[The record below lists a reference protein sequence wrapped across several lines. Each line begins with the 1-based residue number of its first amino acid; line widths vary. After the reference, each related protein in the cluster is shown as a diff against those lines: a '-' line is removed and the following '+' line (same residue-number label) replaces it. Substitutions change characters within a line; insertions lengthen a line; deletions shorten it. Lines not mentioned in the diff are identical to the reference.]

1 MDEWVAIREMA
12 RQGVSI
18 SEISRRTGRDPKTIR
33 RVLEETSP
41 RTHRRIDRPRA
52 SKLAPFREYVLE
64 RIEQGCANGV
74 VLLEEI
80 TRLGYAGKITA
91 LREFLTPIR
100 KELARKREA
109 TERFETGP
117 AKQAQVDWGEFG
129 RVYDCREGRW
139 RKLHG
144 FLFTLGYS
152 RASYLEFTTSLDMEH
167 FLACHVGAFEALGI
181 PETALYDN
189 LKTGI
194 LGRRADGSPIFPG
207 RFLDFALYYGFSPH
221 YCQPYRAR
229 TKGKVERGIG
239 YVRGNFWVRVA
250 EEVLSGRL
258 ELPVLNGLA
267 KEWTEGVANQR
278 VHGTHG
284 EVVSKR
290 YAEEEPLLGKVGGRV
305 RYDTDYHSLRSSGKD
320 ARLSYRGVV
329 YELSRS
335 HALEQV
341 EVIESLAGKVS
352 FRSKDGQAL
361 PAKVVEA
368 VPVLGSEKVTQ
379 APELPAGD
387 PLGRTGDAPTRRG
400 NERGQHPA
408 PAGGRESPSLA
419 GSSRSS
425 RTEASKLLRLVPREG
440 LEVEERDLTVYE
452 EVANARPTR

>member
-18 SEISRRTGRDPKTIR
+18 TEIARRAGRDPKTIR

-41 RTHRRIDRPRA
+41 RLHRRIERPRA
-52 SKLAPFREYVLE
+52 SKLAPYRSYLLE
-64 RIEQGCANGV
+64 RIEQGCTNGV

-80 TRLGYAGKITA
+80 SSRGYAGKITV

-100 KELARKREA
+100 KEMIRRREA

-117 AKQAQVDWGEFG
+117 ARQAQVDWGEFG
-129 RVYDCREGRW
+129 RIYDSREDRW
-139 RKLHG
+139 KKLHG

-152 RASYLEFTTSLDMEH
+152 RASYLEFTTSADMEH
-167 FLACHVGAFEALGI
+167 FLACHVHAFEALGI

-194 LGRRADGSPIFPG
+194 LGRREDGSPIFPG

-221 YCQPYRAR
+221 FCQPYRAR

-258 ELPVLNGLA
+258 GLPGLNGRA
-267 KEWTEGVANQR
+267 REWTEGVANQR

-290 YAEEEPLLGKVGGRV
+290 YAEEEPLLGKMGGRV
-305 RYDTDYHSLRSSGKD
+305 RYDTDYHSLRSTGKD
-320 ARLSYRGVV
+320 ARLSYLGKT

-341 EVIESLAGKVS
+341 EVTESLEGGVS
-352 FRSKDGQAL
+352 FRSKEGQAL
-361 PAKVVEA
+361 PARLVGPA
-368 VPVLGSEKVTQ
+368 L
-379 APELPAGD
+379 LPAAERMAQEGPATPTGD
-387 PLGRTGDAPTRRG
+387 LLGR
-400 NERGQHPA
+400 
-408 PAGGRESPSLA
+408 
-419 GSSRSS
+419 RSS
-425 RTEASKLLRLVPREG
+425 GLEAGRLLRLVVREG
-440 LEVEERDLTVYE
+440 LEVEERDLSLYE
-452 EVANARPTR
+452 EVANACSTR

>member
-1 MDEWVAIREMA
+1 MLRVDEWVAIREMA

-18 SEISRRTGRDPKTIR
+18 TEIARRAGRDPKTIR

-41 RTHRRIDRPRA
+41 RLHRRMERPRA
-52 SKLAPFREYVLE
+52 SKLEPYRAYLLE
-64 RIEQGCANGV
+64 RIEQGCTNGV

-80 TRLGYAGKITA
+80 AKRGYAGKITV

-100 KELARKREA
+100 KEMIRRREA

-117 AKQAQVDWGEFG
+117 GRQAQVDWGEFG
-129 RVYDCREGRW
+129 RIYDSREDRW
-139 RKLHG
+139 KKLHG

-152 RASYLEFTTSLDMEH
+152 RASYLEFTTSADMEH
-167 FLACHVGAFEALGI
+167 FLACHVHAFEALGI

-221 YCQPYRAR
+221 FCQPYRAR

-250 EEVLSGRL
+250 EEVPSGRL
-258 ELPVLNGLA
+258 ELSGLNGRA
-267 KEWTEGVANQR
+267 REWTQGVANQR

-290 YAEEEPLLGKVGGRV
+290 YAEEESLLGKVAGRV

-320 ARLSYRGVV
+320 ARLSYRGIV

-341 EVIESLAGKVS
+341 EVIESLGGKVS
-352 FRSKDGQAL
+352 FRSKEGQAL

-368 VPVLGSEKVTQ
+368 VPILRSEKVTQ
-379 APELPAGD
+379 GPELP
-387 PLGRTGDAPTRRG
+387 
-400 NERGQHPA
+400 
-408 PAGGRESPSLA
+408 
-419 GSSRSS
+419 

-452 EVANARPTR
+452 EVANGSLTR